1 MNSAVLVS
9 ALIITVL
16 VSGVGVV
23 YSKHHSRQLFI
34 ELQALQLRR
43 DDMEIEW
50 GQLQLEQST
59 LATEVAVDN
68 IARIRLD
75 MIVPTPDAVVYIRR

>member
-1 MNSAVLVS
+1 MNSGVLVS
-9 ALIITVL
+9 ALIIAVL
-16 VSGVGVV
+16 VSGVGIV